1 MIPPAST
8 PSPAP
13 FRLTRTF
20 HAPRDLVWRAWT
32 ERDHLMR
39 WFGPKGITIPVC
51 SLDLRRGGVFHYC
64 MRLPDG
70 GEMWGRW
77 VFREITPPERIVWVN
92 SFSNP
97 QGGLARPPFDEAWPT
112 EMLCVATLS
121 EQGNRTTVTL
131 ESTAINATPEET
143 KVFDRNHESMRQGW
157 TGTFDQLETHLA
169 TPAVPAKPEPTQD
182 LSAAPDE
189 IVLARTFDAPRDL
202 VWTVWTD
209 PKHVAQWW
217 GPAGF
222 TTRIETMDVRPGGT
236 WKHVMI
242 GPDGVE
248 YPNKSIFNEVTKPER
263 IVYTHGGAGKG
274 KPGANF
280 TASWTFEA
288 LGNRTRVT
296 IHMKFPSA
304 EDRQAVVKAYGA
316 IEGGK
321 QTLGRLGE
329 FLAAQAGK

>member
-1 MIPPAST
+1 MSSSAARS
-8 PSPAP
+8 AP
-13 FRLTRTF
+13 FVISRTF
-20 HAPRDLVWRAWT
+20 QAPRALVWKVWT
-32 ERDHLMR
+32 ERDHLVR
-39 WFGPKGITIPVC
+39 WFGPKGGTIAQGT
-51 SLDLRRGGVFHYC
+51 LDLRPGGVFHYG
-64 MRLPDG
+64 MHYSGKEL
-70 GEMWGRW
+70 WGRW
-77 VFREITPPERIVWVN
+77 IFKEVVAPEKLVWIN

-97 QGGLARPPFDEAWPT
+97 HGGIERHPFAPQWPA
-112 EMLCVATLS
+112 EMM
-121 EQGNRTTVTL
+121 TTVLFTEVGAATRIDL
-131 ESTAINATPEET
+131 EWYPLNPTTEEQKT
-143 KVFDRNHESMRQGW
+143 FDGGHDSMRMGW
-157 TGTFDQLETHLA
+157 TGTFDQLETHLS
-169 TPAVPAKPEPTQD
+169 TPSASTQPEPTQD
-182 LSAAPDE
+182 LSKAPDE
-189 IVLARTFDAPRDL
+189 IVLTRTFDAPRDL
-202 VWTVWTD
+202 VWEVWTD
-209 PKHVAQWW
+209 PKHVVQWW

-248 YPNKSIFNEVTKPER
+248 YPNKSIFKEVTKPER
-263 IVYTHGGAGKG
+263 IVYTHGAAGKG

-304 EDRQAVVKAYGA
+304 EDREAVVKAYGA